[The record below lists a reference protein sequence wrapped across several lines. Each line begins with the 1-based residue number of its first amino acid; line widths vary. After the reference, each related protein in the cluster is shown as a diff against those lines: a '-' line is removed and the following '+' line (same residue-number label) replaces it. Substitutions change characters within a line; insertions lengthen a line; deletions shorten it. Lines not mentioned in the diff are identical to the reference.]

1 MSNVHAAERK
11 ENVIFATLHHAVKL
25 RREIRALCLRDFS
38 YKFREKKG
46 ETEIQIE
53 RRKKFERAELD
64 KEVDCVVDILRS
76 ITSHITLA
84 NKINPETWPEYTERR
99 LHQTLAIAECGRLS
113 AEIQFAIEDFA
124 TDVNQFIPN
133 LRITIFTG
141 FIPQFH
147 DIFSCSFYFFL
158 YRNGIEDGCVAD
170 QCHDPRSHLCLDDGK
185 L

>member
-11 ENVIFATLHHAVKL
+11 ENVIFATLHHAFKL

-53 RRKKFERAELD
+53 RRKQFERAELD

-124 TDVNQFIPN
+124 TDVNQFIPIDKMISYQIYLLKRWRQSDN
-133 LRITIFTG
+133 KIKDRLPDSPAAIS
-141 FIPQFH
+141 QK
-147 DIFSCSFYFFL
+147 S
-158 YRNGIEDGCVAD
+158 
-170 QCHDPRSHLCLDDGK
+170 K
-185 L
+185 